1 MKAGDV
7 MTRKVVSIRPNASIA
22 EMVRL
27 MLDNRI
33 SGLPVIDDNGDLVGI
48 VTEGDCLRRA
58 ETGTERKRPRWLEFL
73 IGPGR
78 LAAEYI
84 HSHSRKVAEVM
95 TEPAITITEDTP
107 LDEIVHLMETRRI
120 KRLPV
125 VRNGK
130 VVGIVSRA
138 DLLHALASAAKS
150 IPTGARTDAVI
161 RDQLMTELTKQ
172 PWAPQL
178 NATVRDG
185 VVDLWGIVLA
195 AHQRE
200 AAIVAAENIPGVKTV
215 RTHIAW
221 VEPVSGM
228 VICDAEEQTGSSAA

>member
-1 MKAGDV
+1 MKAQDV

-33 SGLPVIDDNGDLVGI
+33 SGLPVIDDHGELVGI

-58 ETGTERKRPRWLEFL
+58 ETGTERKRPRWLEFI
-73 IGPGR
+73 IGPSR

-84 HSHSRKVAEVM
+84 HAHSRKVAEVM
-95 TEPAITITEDTP
+95 TQAPITITEDTP
-107 LDEIVHLMETRRI
+107 LDDIVHLMETHRI

-125 VRNGK
+125 VRDRK

-150 IPTGARTDAVI
+150 IPTGTPTDAAI
-161 RDQLMTELTKQ
+161 RDQLVTELAKQ

-200 AAIVAAENIPGVKTV
+200 AAIVAAENIPGVKAV
-215 RTHIAW
+215 RSHVAW

-228 VICDAEEQTGSSAA
+228 VIAEAEEQTGGTAA